1 MKRHRRITAPLDV
14 ETIAQIGGRHIHGPV
29 EHQPESA
36 AVIVMH
42 DQHYGTLEVRVLE
55 LRHCDQQGGCEI
67 RIGHTRSVASLADE
81 PSPNL
86 TGIERASRRTRARPL
101 PAALCGATGLVLLL
115 APGFTL
121 SGDDGR
127 SLSAIELA
135 LSVLCTSAAL
145 GLWAGCAALLVR
157 RPVSETLG
165 LARGRL
171 GMTSV
176 AALVAGTAGFSHL
189 VDWGVRSLGM
199 REDSLLETIDTALLG
214 TGGWALLLCIAGV
227 AIAPGIGE
235 EILFRGLLMRSLI
248 RRVGIA
254 AGIVSSAV
262 LFGALHVDWAQGC
275 AAAVLGVY
283 LGAVAFASGSTRTP
297 ILCHMVNNLTAVLA
311 ASQGMGHAGWA
322 QEPTLLALSVGG
334 ALVGLTALARTLPAA
349 AGAWKHS

>member
-1 MKRHRRITAPLDV
+1 MA
-14 ETIAQIGGRHIHGPV
+14 
-29 EHQPESA
+29 
-36 AVIVMH
+36 
-42 DQHYGTLEVRVLE
+42 
-55 LRHCDQQGGCEI
+55 
-67 RIGHTRSVASLADE
+67 
-81 PSPNL
+81 
-86 TGIERASRRTRARPL
+86 
-101 PAALCGATGLVLLL
+101 
-115 APGFTL
+115 
-121 SGDDGR
+121 
-127 SLSAIELA
+127 
-135 LSVLCTSAAL
+135 
-145 GLWAGCAALLVR
+145 
-157 RPVSETLG
+157 
-165 LARGRL
+165 
-171 GMTSV
+171 SV
-176 AALVAGTAGFSHL
+176 AALVAGTVGFSHL

-199 REDSLLETIDTALLG
+199 REDSLLVTIDTALLE

-235 EILFRGLLMRSLI
+235 ELLFRGLLMRSLI

-297 ILCHMVNNLTAVLA
+297 ILCHMANNLTAVLA